1 VNTNFFYLC
10 SRITLKIENSM
21 LQIEVKN
28 VFKSFK
34 DVKAVRGI
42 SLAIHPGEFVALLG
56 PNGAGKTTLVEMME
70 GLRNPDSGEIL
81 IQGKNWPKHEK
92 ELRKMTGLSLQETR
106 FTEKLTIYET
116 LRLFA
121 SFFEL
126 GEKRVNEVIDLT
138 GLRAKQ
144 KSMTGTLSGGQ
155 KQRLALA
162 VALLN
167 HPQILFLDEPTTGL
181 DPHSRLD
188 LWNILKALKDQ
199 GETTLILTTHYMEEA
214 ESLCDHIIIIDEG
227 KILKE
232 GKLEDLLDENSR
244 NLDELFI
251 NLTGKTLKDNPDVLL

>member
-1 VNTNFFYLC
+1 
-10 SRITLKIENSM
+10 M

-34 DVKAVRGI
+34 DVQAVRGI
-42 SLAIHPGEFVALLG
+42 SLSIRQGEFVALLG
-56 PNGAGKTTLVEMME
+56 PNGAGKTTMVEMME
-70 GLRNPDSGEIL
+70 GLKKPDSGEIL
-81 IQGKNWPKHEK
+81 LRGMSWKKNER
-92 ELRKMTGLSLQETR
+92 ELRQIIGLSLQETR
-106 FTEKLTIYET
+106 FAEKLTIRET

-121 SFFEL
+121 SFFGL
-126 GEKRVNEVIDLT
+126 GDDRVNEVIALTDLES
-138 GLRAKQ
+138 KQ
-144 KSMTGTLSGGQ
+144 KALTGTLSGGQ
-155 KQRLALA
+155 RQRLALA

-188 LWNILKALKDQ
+188 LWTILKTLKDE
-199 GETTLILTTHYMEEA
+199 GNTTLILTTHYMEEA

-232 GKLEDLLDENSR
+232 GRLEELLDKHSR

-251 NLTGKTLKDNPDVLL
+251 HLTGKVLHENVT

>member
-1 VNTNFFYLC
+1 
-10 SRITLKIENSM
+10 M

-34 DVKAVRGI
+34 DVHAVRGI
-42 SLAIHPGEFVALLG
+42 SLAIPPGEFVALLG
-56 PNGAGKTTLVEMME
+56 PNGAGKTTMVEMME
-70 GLRNPDSGEIL
+70 GLRKPDRGDIF
-81 IQGKNWPKHEK
+81 IQGKSWQKNSN
-92 ELRKMTGLSLQETR
+92 ELRKIIGLSLQETR
-106 FTEKLTIYET
+106 FAEKLTIRET

-126 GEKRVNEVIDLT
+126 GNERVDEVIALT
-138 GLRAKQ
+138 ELESKQ
-144 KSMTGTLSGGQ
+144 KSMVGTLSGGQ
-155 KQRLALA
+155 RQRLALA

-167 HPQILFLDEPTTGL
+167 MPQILFLDEPTTGL

-188 LWNILKALKDQ
+188 LWNILKELKDR

-227 KILKE
+227 QILRE
-232 GKLEDLLDENSR
+232 GRLEELLDENSR

-251 NLTGKTLKDNPDVLL
+251 NLTGKKLSDNSDTIR

>member
-1 VNTNFFYLC
+1 
-10 SRITLKIENSM
+10 M

-34 DVKAVRGI
+34 DVHAVRGI
-42 SLAIHPGEFVALLG
+42 SLAIKPGEFVALLG
-56 PNGAGKTTLVEMME
+56 PNGAGKTTMVEMME
-70 GLRNPDSGEIL
+70 GLRKPDSGEIL
-81 IQGKNWPKHEK
+81 LQGKSWQKDSN
-92 ELRKMTGLSLQETR
+92 ELRKIIGLSLQETR
-106 FTEKLTIYET
+106 FTEKLTIRET

-126 GEKRVNEVIDLT
+126 GKERVDEVIALT
-138 GLRAKQ
+138 ELESKQ
-144 KSMTGTLSGGQ
+144 KAMVGTLSGGQ
-155 KQRLALA
+155 RQRLALA

-167 HPQILFLDEPTTGL
+167 SPQILFLDEPTTGL

-188 LWNILKALKDQ
+188 LWNILKELKDR

-227 KILKE
+227 KILRE
-232 GKLEDLLDENSR
+232 GKLDELLDENSR

-251 NLTGKTLKDNPDVLL
+251 NLTGKTLSENPNTAQ